1 MTLMKAGAGF
11 THLGRRYE
19 PGDRFDLLLVPAFQR
34 ASYVRL
40 YGLTPWRPKKK
51 DTE

>member
-1 MTLMKAGAGF
+1 MMRVGTAF
-11 THLGRRYE
+11 TYGRRRYE
-19 PGDRFDLLLVPAFQR
+19 PGDRFPVQAVPAHLLGTLT
-34 ASYVRL
+34 RL